1 MAASREQDVYTLA
14 RQHNKAIWD
23 GMNALLTMQKEW
35 NALDY
40 GNTLDAGAGENTG
53 LTRTEIGAVVFDTA
67 NEMKLRILDTGHATN
82 MAKLL

>member
-1 MAASREQDVYTLA
+1 MSASREQDFYTLV

-23 GMNALLTMQKEW
+23 GIKALKALQAEW

-40 GNTLDAGAGENTG
+40 GTTLDNGEGENTG
-53 LTRTEIGAVVFDTA
+53 LTKTELGSVVFDTTNA
-67 NEMKLRILDTGHATN
+67 METLLGQGHATN